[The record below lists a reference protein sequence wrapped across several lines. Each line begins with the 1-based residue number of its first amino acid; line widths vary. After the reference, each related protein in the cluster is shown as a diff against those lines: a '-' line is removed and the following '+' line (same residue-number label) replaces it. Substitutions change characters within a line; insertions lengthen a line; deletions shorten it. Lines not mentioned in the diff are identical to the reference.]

1 MDKKPVSTQ
10 HLISGF
16 HRGTDYMMSE
26 GVELKADKSVQ
37 SVNRPLLEYNVVM
50 GNVMMGDYYI
60 LKAIYELGFTT
71 TFSLLSRLLVE
82 KRRNADIE
90 YPFKDYL
97 TLRSR
102 LEFLAGLGLLFCFCY
117 LDRTGT
123 SKYIFCCSNEG
134 WRAFKNR
141 LSCHHKYDTN
151 TIYCNTYE
159 VFRKVCANSVLCS
172 FGESEYCT
180 SIVGAGEIT
189 YRDETR
195 DKKAYLY
202 GKATIEDAD
211 GRRARYIIEPVHFA
225 VNTKLVSYE
234 ENKRRISERLTQLE
248 SVVRYYN
255 TRESD
260 PIDTYLVIVVENYEG
275 LRELVSV
282 IKTKNVSFYID
293 RCYFTNEY
301 VVSRSAE
308 GKVANALLGLS
319 VTPEKKTS
327 FSSRELIVNLEVGE

>member
-1 MDKKPVSTQ
+1 MDNPVSTQ

-16 HRGTDYMMSE
+16 HRGTDYMMHE

-50 GNVMMGDYYI
+50 GNIMPGDYYI
-60 LKAIYELGFTT
+60 LKAVYELGFTT

-82 KRRNADIE
+82 KRRNTDIE

-102 LEFLAGLGLLFCFCY
+102 LEFLAGFGLLFCFCY
-117 LDRTGT
+117 ADRTGT
-123 SKYIFCCSNEG
+123 NKYIYCCSNEG

-141 LSCHHKYDTN
+141 LSCHYKYDTN
-151 TIYCNTYE
+151 TIYCSTYE
-159 VFRKVCANSVLCS
+159 VFRKVCANSVLCA
-172 FGESEYCT
+172 FGESERCT

-202 GKATIEDAD
+202 GRATVQASN
-211 GRRARYIIEPVHFA
+211 GRRARYIIEPVHF
-225 VNTKLVSYE
+225 VTNTRLVSYE
-234 ENKRRISERLTQLE
+234 ENKQRISERLTQLE

-260 PIDTYLVIVVENYEG
+260 PIDTYLVITVENYEG
-275 LRELVSV
+275 LKELVSV
-282 IKTKNVSFYID
+282 IKSKNVNFFMD

-308 GKVANALLGLS
+308 GKVGNALLGLS
-319 VTPEKKTS
+319 ITPEKTTRFLSK
-327 FSSRELIVNLEVGE
+327 ELCIDLEVGD